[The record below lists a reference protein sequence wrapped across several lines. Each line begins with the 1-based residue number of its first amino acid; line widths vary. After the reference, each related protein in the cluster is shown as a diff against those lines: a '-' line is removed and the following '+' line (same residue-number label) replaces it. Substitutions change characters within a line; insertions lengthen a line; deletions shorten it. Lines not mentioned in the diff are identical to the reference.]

1 MAQTRTGATLPDSF
15 DLQIDAAI
23 AAAAIAA
30 GTDTAGVGM
39 ASCADGVAD
48 GVPDEFV
55 GIGGNI
61 FCGTILAATNADTT
75 AGVITCKY
83 RYVP

>member
-15 DLQIDAAI
+15 DLAGGAAN
-23 AAAAIAA
+23 
-30 GTDTAGVGM
+30 TAGVGM
-39 ASCADGVAD
+39 ASCAN
-48 GVPDEFV
+48 EFV

-61 FCGTILAATNADTT
+61 FCGALLAGTDADTT